1 GHSSR
6 TILFLGICRE
16 KPRIAVGDS
25 SGYVTLGPYFRVM
38 LSNSQRN
45 TSSRREVRCLY
56 PLRRNSYFRR
66 TKPTEK
72 FGMLIKDFNI
82 WQLQNPVE
90 VRASYKTRVQF
101 MLVTRTTIATLR
113 GWGDLCRFGKGCNS
127 IRSANWILS
136 LEFFKGIEAGIYDL
150 AVDVKG
156 QSFVTVDKLR
166 NISRWTTRYL
176 MWKTKPQVDC
186 FCVGFHPEGR
196 AIVAGGANGKL
207 LVLHSDGGLVVA
219 TIFVADAALK
229 ALAYNTDGSVL
240 AIGCED
246 GNVYIC
252 GSKNHGYLYKMHT
265 VLKNEWPIL
274 QIDWSTDGDCLQSC
288 YRKADFCEV
297 ALWRVAESK
306 RVTSALSQNMN
317 WPEHT
322 CTLSH
327 NILVATEME
336 KKLATGAQDGHI
348 RIFPYPYREDDQ
360 DEYDE
365 QKQSHRAVNVVR
377 FLNGNTL
384 TSSSGS
390 GIYVWN
396 CKK

>member
-1 GHSSR
+1 
-6 TILFLGICRE
+6 
-16 KPRIAVGDS
+16 
-25 SGYVTLGPYFRVM
+25 
-38 LSNSQRN
+38 
-45 TSSRREVRCLY
+45 
-56 PLRRNSYFRR
+56 
-66 TKPTEK
+66 
-72 FGMLIKDFNI
+72 
-82 WQLQNPVE
+82 
-90 VRASYKTRVQF
+90 
-101 MLVTRTTIATLR
+101 
-113 GWGDLCRFGKGCNS
+113 
-127 IRSANWILS
+127 
-136 LEFFKGIEAGIYDL
+136 
-150 AVDVKG
+150 
-156 QSFVTVDKLR
+156 
-166 NISRWTTRYL
+166 
-176 MWKTKPQVDC
+176 
-186 FCVGFHPEGR
+186 
-196 AIVAGGANGKL
+196 
-207 LVLHSDGGLVVA
+207 
-219 TIFVADAALK
+219 
-229 ALAYNTDGSVL
+229 GSVL

-327 NILVATEME
+327 NILGIWRRVEGVFYLSCHRNG

-360 DEYDE
+360 DAYDE
-365 QKQSHRAVNVVR
+365 QKQSHTAVNVVR

-384 TSSSGS
+384 ISSSGS